1 MTSQGGFL
9 QLLIG
14 ELSRH
19 GIAYMVSGSVCS
31 SLHGEPR
38 ATRDVDIVIVGAE
51 DKVLDFVQSLGR
63 DYYVSL
69 DAVRDALARR
79 TMFNVIDSRSGYKAD
94 FVIRK
99 DRRFSREEFGR
110 RRTTKIAGLDVWVTS
125 PEDTILTKLEWGKDS
140 QSEQQFRDA
149 LGVAVV
155 QWDHLDR
162 DYLRKWAKELQVESS
177 LEQLLRVAERRLDSK

>member
-1 MTSQGGFL
+1 M